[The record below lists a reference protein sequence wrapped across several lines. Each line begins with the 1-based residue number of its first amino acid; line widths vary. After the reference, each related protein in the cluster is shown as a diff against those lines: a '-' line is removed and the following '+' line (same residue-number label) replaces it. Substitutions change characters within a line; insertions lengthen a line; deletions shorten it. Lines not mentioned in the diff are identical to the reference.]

1 VDSNLLKKEIQTN
14 KKIQLQLGDLK
25 ETQKDLAQVVMGRVA
40 KEQKLKELKE
50 APKVDKQEVKM
61 LKKTIKTDLKSEKN
75 ARRDSNDLLNAIT
88 EEKLE
93 TEAEKQRVFHE
104 RMKNLITDKKKEKE
118 KIKTIRQKLDQ
129 IKKDPV
135 LAKSPEKDALKHKM
149 EVEKM
154 VNDFDKK
161 KLTIVKKLNRKSE
174 RITKKL
180 DEEKSKQE
188 LDFKRQE
195 KWNKQ
200 VNTFKM
206 KTNTSKK
213 NKPTF

>member
-180 DEEKSKQE
+180 DEEKSKT
-188 LDFKRQE
+188 R
-195 KWNKQ
+195 
-200 VNTFKM
+200 T
-206 KTNTSKK
+206 
-213 NKPTF
+213 